1 LVTDARFE
9 KLAIYREFVDQVFT
23 FGCLQG
29 FSGAV
34 VMLVTA

>member
-1 LVTDARFE
+1 MAF
-9 KLAIYREFVDQVFT
+9 KREDLLIEVFT

-29 FSGAV
+29 LSGVV